1 MKPPLEVL
9 EYWVGHRRVTIHANR
24 GLFRSGCGSH
34 LSHSFVISSDMTTL
48 REAARI
54 KDIAERNTRLFE
66 IRGAD
71 NIITPT
77 TSRGAWLKRGERQIP
92 EPHPIASD
100 VSGDNRHAV
109 FGHDLGAEK
118 EIG

>member
-1 MKPPLEVL
+1 M
-9 EYWVGHRRVTIHANR
+9 I
-24 GLFRSGCGSH
+24 
-34 LSHSFVISSDMTTL
+34 LSDITTFG
-48 REAARI
+48 EAVRI

-66 IRGAD
+66 IRRAD

-77 TSRGAWLKRGERQIP
+77 TSRAVWLKRGEWQIP

-100 VSGDNRHAV
+100 VYVSGDNRHAV
-109 FGHDLGAEK
+109 FGHDLGAKK